1 MGEQTEKPKPVTI
14 SIRFS
19 PELAEEVR
27 ALSEE
32 QSRSFNGTVI
42 EACKRYVR
50 QWRPRSRG
58 TSEGT

>member
-1 MGEQTEKPKPVTI
+1 MGEQTGKPKPVTI
-14 SIRFS
+14 SIRFQA
-19 PELAEEVR
+19 ELAEEVR

-50 QWRPRSRG
+50 QMKPR
-58 TSEGT
+58 TPPPA